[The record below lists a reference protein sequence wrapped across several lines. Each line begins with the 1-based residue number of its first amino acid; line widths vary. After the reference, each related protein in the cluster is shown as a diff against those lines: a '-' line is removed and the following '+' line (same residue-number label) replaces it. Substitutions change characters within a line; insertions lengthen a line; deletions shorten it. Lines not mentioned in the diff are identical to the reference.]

1 MRKVIFKLF
10 ETVSFANIIW
20 IRLFFFADRFADVE
34 LDALRSSI
42 TALSARMK
50 RFAHPAIGSAAGTG
64 MSTWQTPKVGRSHVS
79 DSQMSLLKS
88 SLEKLSL
95 LNEENN
101 VKLRLIE
108 HELKNQ
114 EQ

>member
-1 MRKVIFKLF
+1 LYLLKP
-10 ETVSFANIIW
+10 
-20 IRLFFFADRFADVE
+20 FADRFADVE

-42 TALSARMK
+42 AALSARMK
-50 RFAHPAIGSAAGTG
+50 RFAQQSMGGAASTG
-64 MSTWQTPKVGRSHVS
+64 VTPWQAPKAGRSHIS
-79 DSQMSLLKS
+79 ESQMSLLKS

-101 VKLRLIE
+101 LKLRLID

>member
-1 MRKVIFKLF
+1 
-10 ETVSFANIIW
+10 
-20 IRLFFFADRFADVE
+20 
-34 LDALRSSI
+34 
-42 TALSARMK
+42 
-50 RFAHPAIGSAAGTG
+50 

>member
-1 MRKVIFKLF
+1 LYLLKP
-10 ETVSFANIIW
+10 
-20 IRLFFFADRFADVE
+20 FADRFADVE

-42 TALSARMK
+42 AALSARMK
-50 RFAHPAIGSAAGTG
+50 RFAQQSMGGAASTG
-64 MSTWQTPKVGRSHVS
+64 VTPWQAPKAGRSHIS
-79 DSQMSLLKS
+79 ESQMLKS

-101 VKLRLIE
+101 LKLRLID